1 MTTEDIPM
9 LQKIWSMGNYQ
20 KLAGDS
26 QFVAEH
32 LIVEANVRAGQKVL
46 DLAAGTGNATLPAA
60 RRRAYVT
67 AVDIVPHMLDVARQR
82 VEAEQL
88 ENVQYVAAN
97 CTPDIPFDDEEFDTV
112 LSCLGASF
120 FPNHQQVL
128 DEMLRITR
136 PGGTIGIALWSQASL
151 PSDVFRAGQNL
162 SSDATAI
169 DRIQP
174 AYLLNNG
181 DYVREKLK
189 GRASSVRMVSGVL
202 EMCYVSID
210 QYIDEHFK
218 HHPPGIIRLQAYTDE
233 QRANYRE
240 ELGEITKRYN
250 RATDGTLAIGVDYT
264 LLIIVKR

>member
-1 MTTEDIPM
+1 M

-20 KLAGDS
+20 KLAGDCQYVS
-26 QFVAEH
+26 DH
-32 LIVEANVRAGQKVL
+32 LVIEAGIRAGQKVL
-46 DLAAGTGNATLPAA
+46 DLAAGTGNATIPAA
-60 RRRAYVT
+60 RRRAHVT

-88 ENVQYVAAN
+88 ENVSYVAAN
-97 CTPDIPFDDEEFDTV
+97 CSPDIPFADDEFDVV
-112 LSCLGASF
+112 LSSLGASF

-136 PGGTIGIALWSQASL
+136 PGGTIAISLWSQASL
-151 PSDVFRAGQNL
+151 PSDVFRAGQQL
-162 SSDATAI
+162 SSDATTI
-169 DRIQP
+169 DRIQA

-181 DYVREKLK
+181 DYVREKLR
-189 GRASSVRMVSGVL
+189 GRETSVRMVSGVL

-240 ELGEITKRYN
+240 ELAAITKRYN